1 MRFDSSLPQTGQLI
15 VLGILPS
22 SQAINSSSVENSA
35 PQPVQL
41 IILPFVIQKIA
52 FRPWSLSML
61 SLDGIFKYDHVR
73 LGASK
78 DIGPGSFRSSM
89 TGQNIKASG
98 DVLEN
103 DGFGLDILRTT

>member
-35 PQPVQL
+35 PQPLQL

-73 LGASK
+73 LGASR
-78 DIGPGSFRSSM
+78 DIGPGSFQSLMPR
-89 TGQNIKASG
+89 QNVKLQETS
-98 DVLEN
+98 
-103 DGFGLDILRTT
+103 FGNGAF